1 MNRLTLRIV
10 LNVNPIFK
18 VQKDLLDAEI
28 ELFTKQHDGG
38 PEIQLI
44 QQKVFL
50 NNIRKSLLRYS
61 LQVNSLKIEAARVG
75 ILPTS
80 RAPRGRGKLAR
91 GRGRGGVLARGGGRG
106 GGGALRGRGGAAVK
120 RGENMQ

>member
-1 MNRLTLRIV
+1 M
-10 LNVNPIFK
+10 
-18 VQKDLLDAEI
+18 DAEI

-106 GGGALRGRGGAAVK
+106 GALRGRGGAAVK
-120 RGENMQ
+120 RGEYMQ

>member
-1 MNRLTLRIV
+1 M
-10 LNVNPIFK
+10 
-18 VQKDLLDAEI
+18 
-28 ELFTKQHDGG
+28 
-38 PEIQLI
+38 
-44 QQKVFL
+44 
-50 NNIRKSLLRYS
+50 
-61 LQVNSLKIEAARVG
+61 QVNSLKIEAARVG

-120 RGENMQ
+120 RGEYMQ